1 MDFPARGPRQPDD
14 DRIEILEC
22 HRHEHKL
29 RRGHLRGNHFT
40 LRVEGI
46 ASDAATRLPDLL
58 DVLSGGVPNYYGPQ
72 RFGYGDDGVQRAL
85 EALQRR
91 GKKGAQTFAV
101 SVVQAALF
109 NLWLGTRIQ
118 DGHFYEV
125 VCGDVLKKRDTGGLF
140 TNEDPSLDQERMDRG
155 ELVSTGPI
163 YGPKMRCAQD
173 LAGRREDDIRGL
185 SELTEEDWSRLARFG
200 QGSRRVSRIFPDALD
215 AEIDGGALLLSFGL
229 PAGSYATVV
238 VDELTH

>member
-1 MDFPARGPRQPDD
+1 
-14 DRIEILEC
+14 
-22 HRHEHKL
+22 
-29 RRGHLRGNHFT
+29 
-40 LRVEGI
+40 
-46 ASDAATRLPDLL
+46 
-58 DVLSGGVPNYYGPQ
+58 
-72 RFGYGDDGVQRAL
+72 
-85 EALQRR
+85 
-91 GKKGAQTFAV
+91 
-101 SVVQAALF
+101 
-109 NLWLGTRIQ
+109 
-118 DGHFYEV
+118 
-125 VCGDVLKKRDTGGLF
+125 
-140 TNEDPSLDQERMDRG
+140 MDRG